1 MPRRQAAAVDV
12 YDFGAPAAEA
22 TVLDFKVLQ
31 GGKLD
36 LMFENQEGNPLTVS
50 VQVSEDGTTYADT
63 TDADNL
69 KAVVD
74 EVVAPA
80 SNKDFTVLARQDKD
94 NYVRVRASGS
104 TRANMQV
111 RPDGVLQIRTI

>member
-12 YDFGAPAAEA
+12 YDFGAPAAVA

-36 LMFENQEGNPLTVS
+36 LCFENLEAPDLTVS
-50 VQVSEDGTTYADT
+50 VEVSEDGVTYAAT
-63 TDADNL
+63 TAADNL
-69 KAVVD
+69 AVVTD
-74 EVVAPA
+74 EVVAGGC
-80 SNKDFTVLARQDKD
+80 NKDFTVLARQDLD
-94 NYVRVRASGS
+94 NYVRVRALGG

-111 RPDGVLQIRTI
+111 RPDGVLQSRQI

>member
-22 TVLDFKVLQ
+22 TVLDFKVKQ

-36 LMFENQEGNPLTVS
+36 LMFENLEGNDLTVS
-50 VQVSEDGTTYADT
+50 VEVSEDGTSYAAT
-63 TDADNL
+63 TAANNL
-69 KAVVD
+69 AAVTD
-74 EVVAPA
+74 EVIAA
-80 SNKDFTVLARQDKD
+80 ATNKDFTILARQDLD
-94 NYVRVRASGS
+94 NYVRVLASGA

-111 RPDGVLQIRTI
+111 RPDGVLQIRQI